1 MAHYGLQKRINLRSF
16 YFYASA
22 IIFSLPYI
30 SAI

>member
-1 MAHYGLQKRINLRSF
+1 MAYYDLQERVNLRSF